1 MESMPMNR
9 QESTNVTTHY
19 KMYKSGR
26 KWMFAGITALTMLT
40 ATGAI
45 AHADDGQPVK
55 AETQITS
62 AAPNSNPVADSSA
75 SASTDSA
82 NNTTASSATADSSA
96 ATATSTSST
105 SAAVAST
112 STAVAQSATPATT
125 KSSAAASASTA
136 TTMVM
141 AATTAVQQD
150 DGVDLASLHFSNNA
164 RCQNFIQSVA
174 PGAIAGWN
182 KYQVL
187 PSITVAQ
194 AILESGWGQSSL
206 STNAHNL
213 FGIKGAYNG
222 HSVNMR
228 TREVYGG
235 RSVYIN
241 DNFRAYANNSE
252 SVEDHGN
259 FLYSNRRYHNLL
271 GDTNYVSVANKLR
284 QDGYATDP
292 SYARSLIKLV
302 QTYNL
307 NQLDSVAFSG
317 RTITNKYTNA
327 STSNTNFE
335 ANGNTNYY
343 TVHSGDTLSGIAN
356 KFATS
361 VNTLAHL
368 NDIHNVNRIYVGQR
382 LLVRQNS
389 SAAEQHQ
396 NQTTSQPQTNT
407 NANHAAT
414 NNTTSN
420 TTSVDSYTV
429 QRGDTLSGIANK
441 FNTTYTSLAQINH
454 LSNPNRIYV
463 GQRLQLHAHT
473 VANTNTNTNS
483 TTTTTNNSQ
492 SSSVA
497 SSYTVQRGDTLS
509 GIANK
514 FNTTY
519 TSLAQINHL
528 SNPNRIY
535 VGQRLQLHAQTATT
549 NQHVT
554 TSTTSAQHT
563 ASASS
568 TTASTYTVQ
577 RGDTLSGIAAKFN
590 TTYTQLAAT
599 NHLSNPNRIYVG
611 QQLQVRGG
619 SQATTQ
625 TTTGSHVTANNTGY
639 VVQSGDSLSK
649 IAAQYGLNWRTLAS
663 KNNLQSP
670 YVIYVGQH
678 LAL

>member
-1 MESMPMNR
+1 
-9 QESTNVTTHY
+9 
-19 KMYKSGR
+19 
-26 KWMFAGITALTMLT
+26 MFAGITALTMLT
-40 ATGAI
+40 ATGAV
-45 AHADDGQPVK
+45 AHADEGQSAKVEP
-55 AETQITS
+55 QITS
-62 AAPNSNPVADSSA
+62 ATPNSNSVADNSATDNNSSAVASATTAESSAATNSSAATSTSASSA
-75 SASTDSA
+75 SAV
-82 NNTTASSATADSSA
+82 
-96 ATATSTSST
+96 
-105 SAAVAST
+105 VA
-112 STAVAQSATPATT
+112 P
-125 KSSAAASASTA
+125 SSAAASQPNSAASA
-136 TTMVM
+136 KSAVEEAPTMMAM
-141 AATTAVQQD
+141 AATTTAQQN
-150 DGVDLASLHFSNNA
+150 DGINLSSLHFSNNA

-213 FGIKGAYNG
+213 FGIKGSYNG
-222 HSVNMR
+222 HSVTMR

-241 DNFRAYANNSE
+241 DNFRAYDNNSE

-271 GDTNYVSVANKLR
+271 GDTNYASVARKLR

-292 SYARSLIKLV
+292 SYANSLIKLV

-317 RTITNKYTNA
+317 RTITNKDTDNSA
-327 STSNTNFE
+327 PDTNFD
-335 ANGNTNYY
+335 ANGNTNCY

-356 KFATS
+356 KFSTS
-361 VNTLAHL
+361 VSTLAHL
-368 NDIHNVNRIYVGQR
+368 NDIQNVNRIYVGQR

-389 SAAEQHQ
+389 SATDQHQ
-396 NQTTSQPQTNT
+396 TQANTNT
-407 NANHAAT
+407 KNAGTT
-414 NNTTSN
+414 NPGSN
-420 TTSVDSYTV
+420 ADVSSYVV
-429 QRGDTLSGIANK
+429 QSGDTLSGIANK

-463 GQRLQLHAHT
+463 GQRLQLRAQEQNNT
-473 VANTNTNTNS
+473 QASKPAN
-483 TTTTTNNSQ
+483 NNSQ
-492 SSSVA
+492 STNTQHTSSV
-497 SSYTVQRGDTLS
+497 SSYTVQSGDTLS

-535 VGQRLQLHAQTATT
+535 VGQRLQLRAQTT
-549 NQHVT
+549 NQTPT
-554 TSTTSAQHT
+554 TNTSSQAQRT
-563 ASASS
+563 NYNN
-568 TTASTYTVQ
+568 TTATSTYTVQ
-577 RGDTLSGIAAKFN
+577 SGDTLSGIAAKFN
-590 TTYTQLAAT
+590 TTYTQLAQN
-599 NHLSNPNRIYVG
+599 NHLSNPNQIYVG
-611 QQLQVRGG
+611 QRLQVRGN
-619 SQATTQ
+619 SQVTHQ
-625 TTTGSHVTANNTGY
+625 SSSVSHVSAGNTGY
-639 VVQSGDSLSK
+639 IVQSGDSLSK
-649 IAAQYGLNWRTLAS
+649 IAAQYGLSWRTLAS

-670 YVIYVGQH
+670 YIIYVGQH

>member
-1 MESMPMNR
+1 MLMNR
-9 QESTNVTTHY
+9 QESTNATTHY

-26 KWMFAGITALTMLT
+26 KWVFAGITALTMLT
-40 ATGAI
+40 ATGAV
-45 AHADDGQPVK
+45 AHADDQPVK
-55 AETQITS
+55 AETQVTS
-62 AAPNSNPVADSSA
+62 AVPNSTSTANSSAAVNSDSSTNSS
-75 SASTDSA
+75 SAVV
-82 NNTTASSATADSSA
+82 SSATADH
-96 ATATSTSST
+96 
-105 SAAVAST
+105 
-112 STAVAQSATPATT
+112 
-125 KSSAAASASTA
+125 SAAADATVSSASTTVATASVAPAQSASTA
-136 TTMVM
+136 VSAASTSVSAATTMAM
-141 AATTAVQQD
+141 AATTAPQQGN
-150 DGVDLASLHFSNNA
+150 GVDVASLHFSNNA
-164 RCQNFIQSVA
+164 HSQNFIQSVA

-194 AILESGWGQSSL
+194 AILESGWGRSSL

-213 FGIKGAYNG
+213 FGIKGSYNG
-222 HSVNMR
+222 HSVTMR
-228 TREVYGG
+228 TREVYNG

-292 SYARSLIKLV
+292 SYARSLINLV

-307 NQLDSVAFSG
+307 TQLDSVAFSG
-317 RTITNKYTNA
+317 RVVTNRYTNA
-327 STSNTNFE
+327 STSNTNFA

-368 NDIHNVNRIYVGQR
+368 NDIHNVNRIYPGQR
-382 LLVRQNS
+382 LLVRQNTP
-389 SAAEQHQ
+389 AVDQHKTQ
-396 NQTTSQPQTNT
+396 STTNT
-407 NANHAAT
+407 NHTTTT
-414 NNTTSN
+414 NTS
-420 TTSVDSYTV
+420 SASSYTV

-441 FNTTYTSLAQINH
+441 FNTTCTSLAQINH

-463 GQRLQLHAHT
+463 GQRLQLRAQVQTQTSNHA
-473 VANTNTNTNS
+473 
-483 TTTTTNNSQ
+483 SQ
-492 SSSVA
+492 SANNTTQQNSGV

-519 TSLAQINHL
+519 TNLAQINHL
-528 SNPNRIY
+528 SNPNHIY
-535 VGQRLQLHAQTATT
+535 VGQRLQLQAAS
-549 NQHVT
+549 QHTT
-554 TSTTSAQHT
+554 TSTTTTHHT
-563 ASASS
+563 SYATNSN
-568 TTASTYTVQ
+568 TTSTYTVQ

-590 TTYTQLAAT
+590 TNYSQLAQV
-599 NHLSNPNRIYVG
+599 NHLSNPNHIYVG
-611 QQLQVRGG
+611 QRLQVRGN
-619 SQATTQ
+619 SQTSYHVTTS
-625 TTTGSHVTANNTGY
+625 SHVSTSSTGY

>member
-1 MESMPMNR
+1 MNR

-75 SASTDSA
+75 SASADSA
-82 NNTTASSATADSSA
+82 NTNSTTASSATADSTA
-96 ATATSTSST
+96 ATSSS

-112 STAVAQSATPATT
+112 SAAVAQSAAPVAA

-141 AATTAVQQD
+141 AATTAVQPD
-150 DGVDLASLHFSNNA
+150 AGVDLASLHFSNNA
-164 RCQNFIQSVA
+164 RCQSFIQSVA

-194 AILESGWGQSSL
+194 AILESGWGQPSL

-396 NQTTSQPQTNT
+396 NQTTGQPQTNT

-420 TTSVDSYTV
+420 TASVDSYTV

-463 GQRLQLHAHT
+463 GQQLQLHAQT
-473 VANTNTNTNS
+473 VANTNTSTNA
-483 TTTTTNNSQ
+483 TTTTPNKTPNTSNQ
-492 SSSVA
+492 GNSVA

-519 TSLAQINHL
+519 TSLAQLNHL

-535 VGQRLQLHAQTATT
+535 VGQRLQLHAQTTTT

-554 TSTTSAQHT
+554 TTSTSTHHT
-563 ASASS
+563 TSASS

-619 SQATTQ
+619 SQATVQ
-625 TTTGSHVTANNTGY
+625 TTTAIHVTNNTGY

>member
-1 MESMPMNR
+1 MNR
-9 QESTNVTTHY
+9 QESTNASTHY

-40 ATGAI
+40 ATGAV
-45 AHADDGQPVK
+45 AHADNGQPAK

-62 AAPNSNPVADSSA
+62 ATPNSNS
-75 SASTDSA
+75 
-82 NNTTASSATADSSA
+82 TADSSA
-96 ATATSTSST
+96 ATNSASSS
-105 SAAVAST
+105 SAVIS
-112 STAVAQSATPATT
+112 SATAN
-125 KSSAAASASTA
+125 SSTA
-136 TTMVM
+136 TTTAVLSASAATTSASAVPVQSATASTAQSAAPASASAATTMAM
-141 AATTAVQQD
+141 AATTAPQQNT
-150 DGVDLASLHFSNNA
+150 GVDLASLHFSNNA
-164 RCQNFIQSVA
+164 HSQNFIQSVA
-174 PGAIAGWN
+174 PGAVAGWN

-187 PSITVAQ
+187 PSVTVAQ
-194 AILESGWGQSSL
+194 AILESGWGRSYL
-206 STNAHNL
+206 STSAHNL
-213 FGIKGAYNG
+213 FGIKGSYNG

-235 RSVYIN
+235 HSVYIN

-284 QDGYATDP
+284 QDDYATDP

-317 RTITNKYTNA
+317 RTVTNRYKNA

-335 ANGNTNYY
+335 ANGSTNYY
-343 TVHSGDTLSGIAN
+343 TVHGGDTLSGIAN
-356 KFATS
+356 KLNTS

-389 SAAEQHQ
+389 SASEQHQ
-396 NQTTSQPQTNT
+396 SQATTSTKHT
-407 NANHAAT
+407 DS
-414 NNTTSN
+414 TTTAHQNS
-420 TTSVDSYTV
+420 SVNSYTV

-454 LSNPNRIYV
+454 LTNPNRIYV
-463 GQRLQLHAHT
+463 GQNLRLRAQAQTNNHA
-473 VANTNTNTNS
+473 ASS
-483 TTTTTNNSQ
+483 TTKTTSSQ
-492 SSSVA
+492 NAGA

-528 SNPNRIY
+528 TNPNRIY
-535 VGQRLQLHAQTATT
+535 VGQQLQVRAQA
-549 NQHVT
+549 
-554 TSTTSAQHT
+554 SSQHT
-563 ASASS
+563 ATPTTTTHHTSS
-568 TTASTYTVQ
+568 TTTNSTYTVQ
-577 RGDTLSGIAAKFN
+577 RGDTLSGIAAQFN
-590 TTYTQLAAT
+590 TSYSQLAQV
-599 NHLSNPNRIYVG
+599 NHLTNPNHIYVG
-611 QQLQVRGG
+611 QQLQVRAG
-619 SQATTQ
+619 SQTSYHTTASHHVS
-625 TTTGSHVTANNTGY
+625 TGHTGY
-639 VVQSGDSLSK
+639 VVQNGDSLSK
-649 IAAQYGLNWRTLAS
+649 IAAQYGLNWQTLAS
-663 KNNLQSP
+663 KNSLQSP

>member
-1 MESMPMNR
+1 MNR
-9 QESTNVTTHY
+9 QESTNSVTHF

-40 ATGAI
+40 ATGAV
-45 AHADDGQPVK
+45 AHADDGQSAK
-55 AETQITS
+55 AEPQITS
-62 AAPNSNPVADSSA
+62 VTPNSNSVADSSA
-75 SASTDSA
+75 VDNSSAVASA
-82 NNTTASSATADSSA
+82 TTAESSA
-96 ATATSTSST
+96 ATNSSAATSTST
-105 SAAVAST
+105 LSASAVVASS
-112 STAVAQSATPATT
+112 STASSQPSSASSAKSVAEEATT
-125 KSSAAASASTA
+125 
-136 TTMVM
+136 TMAM
-141 AATTAVQQD
+141 AATIPAQQNN
-150 DGVDLASLHFSNNA
+150 GVDLSSLHFSNNA

-174 PGAIAGWN
+174 PGAVAGWN

-213 FGIKGAYNG
+213 FGIKGSYNG
-222 HSVNMR
+222 HSVTMR

-241 DNFRAYANNSE
+241 DNFRAYDNNSE

-271 GDTNYVSVANKLR
+271 GDTNYVSVARKLR

-292 SYARSLIKLV
+292 SYANSLIRLV

-317 RTITNKYTNA
+317 RTITNKDTDTSA
-327 STSNTNFE
+327 SDTNFD

-356 KFATS
+356 KFSTS

-368 NDIHNVNRIYVGQR
+368 NDIQNVNRIYVGQR

-389 SAAEQHQ
+389 SAADQHQ
-396 NQTTSQPQTNT
+396 TQANTNSKHAGTTNT
-407 NANHAAT
+407 DSNANV
-414 NNTTSN
+414 S
-420 TTSVDSYTV
+420 SYVV
-429 QRGDTLSGIANK
+429 QSGDTLSGIANK

-463 GQRLQLHAHT
+463 GQRLQLRAQEQ
-473 VANTNTNTNS
+473 TNS
-483 TTTTTNNSQ
+483 QAPKPTNNNSQ
-492 SSSVA
+492 STNTQPASSV
-497 SSYTVQRGDTLS
+497 SSYTVQSGDTLS

-535 VGQRLQLHAQTATT
+535 VGQRLQLRAQATSQAPTT
-549 NQHVT
+549 NTNSQSQRT
-554 TSTTSAQHT
+554 NNNSTA
-563 ASASS
+563 A
-568 TTASTYTVQ
+568 TYTVQ
-577 RGDTLSGIAAKFN
+577 SGDTFSGIAAKFN
-590 TTYTQLAAT
+590 TTYTQLAQT
-599 NHLSNPNRIYVG
+599 NHLSNPNQIYVG
-611 QQLQVRGG
+611 QRLQVRGN
-619 SQATTQ
+619 SQVTHQ
-625 TTTGSHVTANNTGY
+625 SSSVSHVSAGNTGY
-639 VVQSGDSLSK
+639 IVQSGDSLSK

-670 YVIYVGQH
+670 YIIYVGQH

>member
-1 MESMPMNR
+1 MNR
-9 QESTNVTTHY
+9 QESTNSVTHF

-40 ATGAI
+40 ATGAV
-45 AHADDGQPVK
+45 AHADEGQTAKVEP
-55 AETQITS
+55 QITS
-62 AAPNSNPVADSSA
+62 ATPNSNSIADSSTA
-75 SASTDSA
+75 DNSSAVAST
-82 NNTTASSATADSSA
+82 TTAESSA
-96 ATATSTSST
+96 ATNSSAATSTSTSST
-105 SAAVAST
+105 SAAVASS
-112 STAVAQSATPATT
+112 STASSQPSSASSTKSNAEEATTTMAMAAITPA
-125 KSSAAASASTA
+125 
-136 TTMVM
+136 
-141 AATTAVQQD
+141 QEN
-150 DGVDLASLHFSNNA
+150 DGIDLSSLHFSNNA

-174 PGAIAGWN
+174 PGAVAGWN

-213 FGIKGAYNG
+213 FGIKGSYNG
-222 HSVNMR
+222 HSVTMR
-228 TREVYGG
+228 TREVYNG

-241 DNFRAYANNSE
+241 DNFRAYDNNSE

-271 GDTNYVSVANKLR
+271 GDTNYVSVARKLR

-292 SYARSLIKLV
+292 SYANSLIRLV

-317 RTITNKYTNA
+317 RTITNKDTDTSA
-327 STSNTNFE
+327 SDTNFD

-356 KFATS
+356 KFSTS

-368 NDIHNVNRIYVGQR
+368 NDIQNVNRIYVGQR

-389 SAAEQHQ
+389 SAADQHQ
-396 NQTTSQPQTNT
+396 TQANTNSKHAGTTNT
-407 NANHAAT
+407 D
-414 NNTTSN
+414 SN
-420 TTSVDSYTV
+420 TNVSSYVV
-429 QRGDTLSGIANK
+429 QSGDTLSGIANK

-463 GQRLQLHAHT
+463 GQRLQLRAQEQ
-473 VANTNTNTNS
+473 TNNQTSKPTN
-483 TTTTTNNSQ
+483 NNSQ
-492 SSSVA
+492 STNTQPASSV
-497 SSYTVQRGDTLS
+497 SSYTVQSGDTLS

-535 VGQRLQLHAQTATT
+535 VGQRLQLRAQATS
-549 NQHVT
+549 Q
-554 TSTTSAQHT
+554 TSTTNTNSQPRRTNYKSAT
-563 ASASS
+563 A
-568 TTASTYTVQ
+568 TYTVQ
-577 RGDTLSGIAAKFN
+577 SGDTLSGIAAKFN
-590 TTYTQLAAT
+590 TTYTQLAQT
-599 NHLSNPNRIYVG
+599 NHLSNPNQIYVG
-611 QQLQVRGG
+611 QQLQVRGN
-619 SQATTQ
+619 SQGTHQ
-625 TTTGSHVTANNTGY
+625 SSSVSHVSAGNTGY
-639 VVQSGDSLSK
+639 IVQSGDSLSK

-663 KNNLQSP
+663 RNNLQSP
-670 YVIYVGQH
+670 YIIYVGQH

>member
-1 MESMPMNR
+1 MNR
-9 QESTNVTTHY
+9 QESTNASTHY

-40 ATGAI
+40 ATGAV
-45 AHADDGQPVK
+45 AHADNGQPAK

-62 AAPNSNPVADSSA
+62 ATPNSNS
-75 SASTDSA
+75 
-82 NNTTASSATADSSA
+82 TADSSA
-96 ATATSTSST
+96 ATNSTSSS
-105 SAAVAST
+105 SAVIS
-112 STAVAQSATPATT
+112 SATAN
-125 KSSAAASASTA
+125 SSTA
-136 TTMVM
+136 TTTAVLSASAATTSASAVPVQSATASTAQSAAPASASAATTMAM
-141 AATTAVQQD
+141 AATTAPQQNT
-150 DGVDLASLHFSNNA
+150 GVDLASLHFSNNA
-164 RCQNFIQSVA
+164 HSQDFIQSVA
-174 PGAIAGWN
+174 PGAVAGWN

-187 PSITVAQ
+187 PSVTVAQ
-194 AILESGWGQSSL
+194 AILESGWGRSYL
-206 STNAHNL
+206 STSAHNL
-213 FGIKGAYNG
+213 FGIKGSYNG

-235 RSVYIN
+235 HSVYIN

-307 NQLDSVAFSG
+307 NRLDSVAFSG
-317 RTITNKYTNA
+317 RTVTNRYKNA
-327 STSNTNFE
+327 STSNSNFE
-335 ANGNTNYY
+335 ANGSTNYY
-343 TVHSGDTLSGIAN
+343 TVHGGDTLSGIAN
-356 KFATS
+356 KFNTS

-389 SAAEQHQ
+389 SASEQHQ
-396 NQTTSQPQTNT
+396 SQATTSTKHT
-407 NANHAAT
+407 DS
-414 NNTTSN
+414 TTTAHQNS
-420 TTSVDSYTV
+420 SVNSYTV

-454 LSNPNRIYV
+454 LTNPNRIYV
-463 GQRLQLHAHT
+463 GQNLRLRAQAQTNNHA
-473 VANTNTNTNS
+473 ASS
-483 TTTTTNNSQ
+483 TTKTTSSQ
-492 SSSVA
+492 NAGA

-519 TSLAQINHL
+519 TILAQINHL
-528 SNPNRIY
+528 TNPNRIY
-535 VGQRLQLHAQTATT
+535 VGQQLRVRVQA
-549 NQHVT
+549 
-554 TSTTSAQHT
+554 SSQHT
-563 ASASS
+563 ATPTTTTHHTSS
-568 TTASTYTVQ
+568 TTTNSTYTVQ
-577 RGDTLSGIAAKFN
+577 RGDTLSGIAAQFN
-590 TTYTQLAAT
+590 TSYSQLAQV
-599 NHLSNPNRIYVG
+599 NHLTNPNHIYVG
-611 QQLQVRGG
+611 QQLQVRAG
-619 SQATTQ
+619 SQTSYNTTASHHVS
-625 TTTGSHVTANNTGY
+625 TGHTGY
-639 VVQSGDSLSK
+639 VVQNGDSLSK
-649 IAAQYGLNWRTLAS
+649 IAAQYGLNWQTLAS